1 MKLFVV
7 VLILLFCVV
16 NSFVM
21 KPSKLLRSSKRNAL
35 KEVAVVGEIKNGD
48 RKLVETENGTVIVAN
63 VGGSLYAVNA
73 KCPHLGL
80 PMKKGKIEIEN
91 GTPTIT
97 CNFHNSKFSI
107 EDGKCTAWCTGVLG
121 MPNSGFL
128 GGMMGAVGGEKNTP
142 ATTYKVS
149 ITEDNKVMIDM

>member
-1 MKLFVV
+1 
-7 VLILLFCVV
+7 
-16 NSFVM
+16 
-21 KPSKLLRSSKRNAL
+21 
-35 KEVAVVGEIKNGD
+35 
-48 RKLVETENGTVIVAN
+48 
-63 VGGSLYAVNA
+63 
-73 KCPHLGL
+73 
-80 PMKKGKIEIEN
+80 MKKGKIEIEN

>member
-7 VLILLFCVV
+7 VLIFLFCVV
-16 NSFVM
+16 HSFVM

-73 KCPHLGL
+73 KCPHT
-80 PMKKGKIEIEN
+80 N
-91 GTPTIT
+91 
-97 CNFHNSKFSI
+97 
-107 EDGKCTAWCTGVLG
+107 
-121 MPNSGFL
+121 
-128 GGMMGAVGGEKNTP
+128 EKRKN
-142 ATTYKVS
+142 
-149 ITEDNKVMIDM
+149 

>member
-1 MKLFVV
+1 MKLFIFII
-7 VLILLFCVV
+7 VLIFSLLSD
-16 NSFVM
+16 SFRI
-21 KPSKLLRSSKRNAL
+21 KSSILRSSLQINAL
-35 KEVAVVGEIKNGD
+35 KEVAKVGEIKDGD
-48 RKLVETENGTVIVAN
+48 RKLVETESGTVIVAN

-121 MPNSGFL
+121 VQSGFV
-128 GGMMGAVGGEKNTP
+128 GGLMGAVGAQKNTP
-142 ATTYKVS
+142 ATTYKVT
-149 ITEDNKVMIDM
+149 ITEDAKVMIDI